1 MDWLA
6 KELKMKIEIAIP
18 CYNESSTIEK
28 VIRDFQAAMPE
39 AEVVVYDNNSQDDSA
54 LRAKNAGARVILEN
68 RQGKGYVVETIF
80 ESSGADIVVLVDG
93 DDTYEAK
100 DAKKLI
106 EPLISENVDM
116 AIGTRLHTDKA
127 AFRSLHR
134 FGNRFLTGML
144 NTIFRTRYEDILSG
158 YRAFSRSFIE
168 NVPIIS
174 RGFEVETE
182 LTIQALEK
190 GMMVRDIPIRFRQR
204 PKGSDSKLNTIGDG
218 YRIVLMMIVLLRDH
232 RPLFSFGLLGI
243 LLACISFPAWLIG
256 FVHGS
261 TNDLFSLLRSV
272 SAFLIMLSIG
282 LFLVGLILN
291 TINTRMRENF
301 LLMKRKRR

>member
-1 MDWLA
+1 
-6 KELKMKIEIAIP
+6 MKIEIAIP
-18 CYNESSTIEK
+18 CYNEAFTIEK
-28 VIRDFQAAMPE
+28 VIKDFQAAMPE

-54 LRAKNAGARVILEN
+54 LRARNAGARVILVN

-106 EPLISENVDM
+106 EPLISDNVDM
-116 AIGTRLHTDKA
+116 AIGTRLHTDKV

-190 GMMVRDIPIRFRQR
+190 GMTVRDIPIRFRQR
-204 PKGSDSKLNTIGDG
+204 PTGSDSKLNTIGDG

-232 RPLFSFGLLGI
+232 RPLFTFGMLGI
-243 LLACISFPAWLIG
+243 VLACISFPAWLIG
-256 FVHGS
+256 FLNGS

-272 SAFLIMLSIG
+272 SALMIMLSIG